1 MMKIILQG
9 LLLISL
15 LALPLANAATGS
27 DNPEHIQT
35 KEEYAKWMSKVME
48 QELRKSGYSKD
59 DFRVEIKVKGALM
72 TTTYSGNLLK
82 DKGFRSQMIESH
94 KGENEKVSDA
104 KAYSLGIRVISTYLE
119 DGTLL
124 TSGTVTE

>member
-1 MMKIILQG
+1 MKIILQA
-9 LLLISL
+9 LILFGL
-15 LALPLANAATGS
+15 LALPQANATTGS

-35 KEEYAKWMSKVME
+35 KEEYAKWMSKGME
-48 QELRKSGYSKD
+48 QEFRKAGYSKED
-59 DFRVEIKVKGALM
+59 LRVEIKVKGALM
-72 TTTYSGNLLK
+72 TITYSGNLLK

-104 KAYSLGIRVISTYLE
+104 KLYSLGIRFSSIYLE

-124 TSGTVTE
+124 ASGTVTE